1 MLRKTVIAAAL
12 VAALGVAGC
21 APAHTDLTTRA
32 IVPAMRWDHR
42 GEATDWTL
50 AILTALKTHGAVLE
64 QLEPVDVDQWCPAY
78 RSAPPEQRRAFWAG
92 LLSTLAKYES
102 GWNPRAAGGG
112 GAWLGLLQI
121 APATARGVG
130 CRAQSAEALK
140 DGAANLSCGV
150 RLAAYQ
156 MRRDN
161 EILGGPGRWRGV
173 ARDWA
178 PFRKSDKVADMRNW
192 TRSQSYCALPAKR

>member
-1 MLRKTVIAAAL
+1 MRGFVKAAAL
-12 VAALGVAGC
+12 GAVLLGAGC
-21 APAHTDLTTRA
+21 APVNSEMTTRA

-42 GEATDWTL
+42 AEAADWTL
-50 AILTALKTHGAVLE
+50 ATLAALKTHGAVLE
-64 QLEPVDVDQWCPAY
+64 QSEPVDVDLWCPAY
-78 RSAPPEQRRAFWAG
+78 REAPPAQRRAFWAG

-130 CRAQSAEALK
+130 CRAQSPEALK

-178 PFRKSDKVADMRNW
+178 PFRKSDKVADMRAW
-192 TRSQSYCALPAKR
+192 TRAQSYCARPATR